1 MTRQMT
7 DEQREHRRQ
16 VQHERYIRK
25 REEILAKQ
33 KVYRDTHKAE
43 IAAKRRQR
51 DFEKK
56 YLRKPKLKRDRKEYD
71 HAYYLAHHDEICE
84 KARKRSYERR
94 SKQHTTTDRDTRI
107 PTG

>member
-7 DEQREHRRQ
+7 EAQRDRRRQ
-16 VQHERYIRK
+16 VQHERYMRK
-25 REEILAKQ
+25 RVEIRAYQ
-33 KVYRDTHKAE
+33 KNYYETHKPE
-43 IAAKRRQR
+43 IKAKRQQR
-51 DFEKK
+51 EFEKR

-94 SKQHTTTDRDTRI
+94 KQQHTIGTI
-107 PTG
+107 AGAAE

>member
-7 DEQREHRRQ
+7 EAQRERRRQ

-25 REEILAKQ
+25 RVEIRAYQ
-33 KVYRDTHKAE
+33 KNYYETHKPE
-43 IAAKRRQR
+43 IKAKRQQR
-51 DFEKK
+51 EFEKR

-94 SKQHTTTDRDTRI
+94 KQQHTIGTI
-107 PTG
+107 AGAAE

>member
-7 DEQREHRRQ
+7 EAQRERRRQ
-16 VQHERYIRK
+16 VQHERYMRK
-25 REEILAKQ
+25 RVEIWAYQ
-33 KVYRDTHKAE
+33 KNYYETHKPE
-43 IAAKRRQR
+43 IKAKRQQR
-51 DFEKK
+51 EFEKR

-94 SKQHTTTDRDTRI
+94 KQQHTIGTI
-107 PTG
+107 AGAAE

>member
-7 DEQREHRRQ
+7 EAQRERRRQ

-25 REEILAKQ
+25 RVEIRAYQ
-33 KVYRDTHKAE
+33 KNYYETHKPE
-43 IAAKRRQR
+43 IKAKRQQR
-51 DFEKK
+51 EFEKR
-56 YLRKPKLKRDRKEYD
+56 YMRKPKLKRDRKEYD

-94 SKQHTTTDRDTRI
+94 KQQHTIGTI
-107 PTG
+107 AGAAE

>member
-7 DEQREHRRQ
+7 EAQRERRRQ

-25 REEILAKQ
+25 RVEIRAYQ
-33 KVYRDTHKAE
+33 KNYYETHKPE
-43 IAAKRRQR
+43 IKAKRQQR
-51 DFEKK
+51 EFEKR
-56 YLRKPKLKRDRKEYD
+56 YLKKPKLKRDRKEYD

-94 SKQHTTTDRDTRI
+94 KQQHTIGTI
-107 PTG
+107 AGAAE

>member
-7 DEQREHRRQ
+7 EAQRERRRQ

-25 REEILAKQ
+25 RVEIRAYQ
-33 KVYRDTHKAE
+33 KNYYETHKPE
-43 IAAKRRQR
+43 IKAKRQQR
-51 DFEKK
+51 EFEKR

-71 HAYYLAHHDEICE
+71 HAYYHAHHDEICE

-94 SKQHTTTDRDTRI
+94 KQQQQNT
-107 PTG
+107 PAV

>member
-1 MTRQMT
+1 MTRVMT
-7 DEQREHRRQ
+7 EAQKERRRQ
-16 VQHERYIRK
+16 VQHERYVRK

-33 KVYRDTHKAE
+33 KVYRETHKEE
-43 IAAKRRQR
+43 IKAKRQQR
-51 DFEKK
+51 EFEKR

-94 SKQHTTTDRDTRI
+94 KQQQQNTITV
-107 PTG
+107 

>member
-7 DEQREHRRQ
+7 EAQRERRRQ
-16 VQHERYIRK
+16 VQHERYMRK
-25 REEILAKQ
+25 RVEIRAYQ
-33 KVYRDTHKAE
+33 KNYYKTHKPE
-43 IAAKRRQR
+43 IKAKRQQR
-51 DFEKK
+51 EFEKR

-94 SKQHTTTDRDTRI
+94 KQQHTIGTI
-107 PTG
+107 AGAAE